1 MNSDFSW
8 PQPAFM
14 SIPFSIRIVDGTPKL
29 LIIFLNLLIFSD
41 LDLSKFEL
49 FVGLTGIK
57 FKWQSSGLRSLP
69 NLFACSSESF
79 WPLNNTYSK
88 NIFLLVLN
96 LDIICF

>member
-1 MNSDFSW
+1 MNSDFSC
-8 PQPAFM
+8 PQPAFI

-57 FKWQSSGLRSLP
+57 FK
-69 NLFACSSESF
+69 
-79 WPLNNTYSK
+79 
-88 NIFLLVLN
+88 
-96 LDIICF
+96 